1 MPAEENKTLLRR
13 YIEEVWDKQNP
24 DALDEFLA
32 PHYKRHRSPMSASL
46 TREGQKQ
53 LLTQF
58 RTAFPD
64 IQVTIEEIIAEDD
77 RIAFRSTMRGTHR
90 AEFMGIAPT
99 GKKIEVSLLD
109 IIHIQDS
116 RIIEQWGGPDMF
128 CLVRQLGAEISS

>member
-1 MPAEENKTLLRR
+1 MLAEENKTLLRR
-13 YIEEVWDKQNP
+13 YMEEVWEKQNP
-24 DALDEFLA
+24 EALEDFLA
-32 PHYKRHRSPMSASL
+32 PHYKRHRSPTVASL

-53 LLTQF
+53 LLLQF

-64 IQVTIEEIIAEDD
+64 IQITVEEIIAEDD

-109 IIHIQDS
+109 IMHIQDG
-116 RIIEQWGGPDMF
+116 RIIEHWGALI
-128 CLVRQLGAEISS
+128 C